1 MKYDIE
7 NINKRKKNTKT
18 AKKILDVII
27 IILLYNI
34 ILVLISCINKIDD
47 INFFGYNAY
56 IITTD
61 SMADSI
67 NSGDIVIV
75 KEVPEEELQV
85 GDVITFEKDYQ
96 VITHRITKIDDE
108 TGKRVYTT
116 KGDNNNLEDNQK
128 IEYEQIKGKSVLTI
142 PKLGYL
148 FNFLENQIVFLLI
161 VLILLIV
168 LFFRIRK
175 NEKMEIRREKKKI
188 EQEKREENK
197 EEN

>member
-47 INFFGYNAY
+47 INFFGYKAY

-108 TGKRVYTT
+108 KGKRVYTT

-128 IEYEQIKGKSVLTI
+128 IEYEQIEGKSVLTI

-188 EQEKREENK
+188 EQEKRKENK
-197 EEN
+197 EED

>member
-7 NINKRKKNTKT
+7 NINKRKKNKKT
-18 AKKILDVII
+18 AKKILDILI

-34 ILVLISCINKIDD
+34 MLVFISCINKIDD
-47 INFFGYNAY
+47 VNIFGYKAY
-56 IITTD
+56 IITTN

-67 NSGDIVIV
+67 KSGDIIIA
-75 KEVPEEELQV
+75 KDVPEEELQV

-96 VITHRITKIDDE
+96 VITHRIIKIDDE

-116 KGDNNNLEDNQK
+116 KGDNNNIEDKEK
-128 IEYEQIKGKSVLTI
+128 IEYEQIQGKSILII

-161 VLILLIV
+161 VLILLIL

-175 NEKMEIRREKKKI
+175 DEKMEIRREKKKI
-188 EQEKREENK
+188 EQEKRK
-197 EEN
+197 ESKKED

>member
-47 INFFGYNAY
+47 INFFGYKAY

-75 KEVPEEELQV
+75 KEVPEEELQI

-128 IEYEQIKGKSVLTI
+128 IEYEQIEGKSVLTI

-175 NEKMEIRREKKKI
+175 NEKMEIMREKKKI
-188 EQEKREENK
+188 EQEKRKENK
-197 EEN
+197 EED

>member
-47 INFFGYNAY
+47 INFFGYKSY

-128 IEYEQIKGKSVLTI
+128 IEYEQIEGKSVLTI

-188 EQEKREENK
+188 EQEKRKENK
-197 EEN
+197 EED